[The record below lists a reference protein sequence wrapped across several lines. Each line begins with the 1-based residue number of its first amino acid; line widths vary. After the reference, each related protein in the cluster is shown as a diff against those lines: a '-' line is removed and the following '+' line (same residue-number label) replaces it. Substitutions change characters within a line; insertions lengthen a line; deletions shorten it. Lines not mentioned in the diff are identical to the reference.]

1 MFVLLMHE
9 TDSGVHWDFMIE
21 IPDREGLATWRLA
34 ENPIDQTERAIA
46 AEPLGDHRRVYLD
59 FEGDIGRG
67 RGSVIIEKCGDC
79 RGTGRVSVERDLT
92 IKIPPGPSCS
102 TRVAGTWRAAAVTI
116 MRLKGACSGQPLYP
130 SPIRVVML
138 CSRSW

>member
-46 AEPLGDHRRVYLD
+46 AEPLGDHRRRYLD

-67 RGSVIIEKCGDC
+67 RGCVKRVDRGHSSVTAHDSRQIQVKLFGRRLRGKFRLTARDDGTLEFSRMPSDC
-79 RGTGRVSVERDLT
+79 D
-92 IKIPPGPSCS
+92 
-102 TRVAGTWRAAAVTI
+102 AAD
-116 MRLKGACSGQPLYP
+116 
-130 SPIRVVML
+130 
-138 CSRSW
+138 SRET